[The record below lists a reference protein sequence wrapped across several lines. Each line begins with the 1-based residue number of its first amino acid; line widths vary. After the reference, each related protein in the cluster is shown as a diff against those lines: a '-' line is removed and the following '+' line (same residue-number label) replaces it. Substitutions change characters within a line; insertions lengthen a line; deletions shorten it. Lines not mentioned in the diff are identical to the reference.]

1 MGASS
6 SGSTLPVYLMSVS
19 LPGHLKAAKAGM
31 RLSVAVGGL

>member
-6 SGSTLPVYLMSVS
+6 SGSSLPAYLMSVL
-19 LPGHLKAAKAGM
+19 LPGHVAAAKAGM